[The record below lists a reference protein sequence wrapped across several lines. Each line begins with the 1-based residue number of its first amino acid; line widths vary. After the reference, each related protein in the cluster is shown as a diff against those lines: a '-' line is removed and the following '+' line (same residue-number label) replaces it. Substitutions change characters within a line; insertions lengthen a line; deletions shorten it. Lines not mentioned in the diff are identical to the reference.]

1 MDDIFTASETTA
13 LTTSEPVTPDNIT
26 LPKLEEEIKYH
37 LNQISQNI
45 IEIGKRLIQAKSLV
59 QHGQWTHW
67 LQDNFKLSQN
77 TAGRFMQC
85 AERFGNSAT
94 SQNLNQSQMIAL
106 LSLPESDVENFIEQ
120 KSAAGTPV
128 SDMSVKT
135 LRKEIKQWKAENEE
149 ITPSNSTEDAEI
161 ETIDITH
168 NAFPQK
174 PNESVSPVSN
184 EQATISPDN
193 TESPEQ
199 SFHDS
204 QQPYPETQ
212 SRVDETPRTP
222 DEEEPTLLEPPTEIQ
237 GTYLIDRILSMCD
250 SLIQRENRNEIFQSF
265 ATNNPE
271 RFNRA
276 IQHLTSIISE
286 LKAIRKND

>member
-1 MDDIFTASETTA
+1 MEDIFTASETTTV
-13 LTTSEPVTPDNIT
+13 TTAEPATPDNIT

-45 IEIGKRLIQAKSLV
+45 IEFGKRLIQAKSLV

-149 ITPSNSTEDAEI
+149 ITPSNSTEAAEI

-199 SFHDS
+199 SFNDS

-212 SRVDETPRTP
+212 SRVDETPRTHD
-222 DEEEPTLLEPPTEIQ
+222 DEGAALLEPLIELP
-237 GTYLIDRILSMCD
+237 GTYLIDDILSYCD
-250 SLIQRENRNEIFQSF
+250 SLIQHENRDEIIKRFVQS
-265 ATNNPE
+265 NPDRIE
-271 RFNRA
+271 PG
-276 IQHLTSIISE
+276 IQNLTAIISE